1 MGETCHCDFLGVRL
15 GCAAVE
21 RRPPIFLL
29 AFAAG
34 ATVANLYYSQPLLA
48 AIAAELGVTSSA
60 VSAVSMATQLGYAAG
75 LLLLVP
81 LGDTFERRRLL
92 VITTG
97 CITAALLFVAVSHT
111 LPLLIVSSFLL
122 GAATIVPQ
130 LVVPFAA
137 HLAPPAQRGRVVGIV
152 MSGLLIGVLLS
163 RTVSGFAAEYV
174 GWRTTY
180 AAAAG
185 AMAILAIVLRFR
197 LPEEPPDVE
206 LRYGELL
213 RSLGPVLRTQPVV
226 RRHALIGA
234 AGFAA
239 FSVFWTSLA
248 FRLTEL
254 GYGTKTVGL
263 FGVIGASGALAAPI
277 AGRFSDR
284 FGSRALN
291 AAGLGLMVLSF
302 GWMAVSGASLLALA
316 LAVVLLDA
324 GAQVSHITNQARIFT
339 LDATLRNRL
348 NAIYMVAFFIGGALG
363 SLIAGFA
370 WEHGRWIAVCG
381 AGALLAGLG
390 LAVVVRPYKARI
402 PDVARAS
409 AREEDTND

>member
-1 MGETCHCDFLGVRL
+1 MTSRDPV
-15 GCAAVE
+15 
-21 RRPPIFLL
+21 PPRCIFIL

-48 AIAAELGVTSSA
+48 EIAKELRVSSSA
-60 VSAVSMATQLGYAAG
+60 ISAVSMATQLGYALG

-81 LGDTFERRRLL
+81 LGDAFERRRLL

-97 CITAALLFVAVSHT
+97 CITAALLFVATSRSLTMLV
-111 LPLLIVSSFLL
+111 VSSFIL
-122 GAATIVPQ
+122 GATTIVPQ

-137 HLAPPAQRGRVVGIV
+137 HIAPSAQRGRVVGMV
-152 MSGLLIGVLLS
+152 MSGLLVGVILS
-163 RTVSGFAAEYV
+163 RSVSGFAAGYF

-180 AAAAG
+180 VAAAI
-185 AMAILAIVLRFR
+185 AMALLAVLLRFQ
-197 LPEEPPDVE
+197 LPTEPSDST

-213 RSLGPVLRTQPVV
+213 RSLGSVLRTQPVL

-248 FRLTEL
+248 FRLTDL
-254 GYGTKTVGL
+254 GFGTKTVGA
-263 FGVIGASGALAAPI
+263 FGIIGASGALVAPI
-277 AGRFSDR
+277 AGRVSDR
-284 FGSRALN
+284 LGARVLN
-291 AAGLGLMVLSF
+291 GGGLVLMAVSF
-302 GWMAVSGASLLALA
+302 GIMAVSGTSLVMTA

-324 GAQVSHITNQARIFT
+324 GAQASNIANQTEIFA

-348 NAIYMVAFFIGGALG
+348 NALYMVAFFVGGALG

-370 WEHGRWIAVCG
+370 WQHGHWITVC
-381 AGALLAGLG
+381 ASGALLAGAG
-390 LAVVVRPYKARI
+390 LAVVSRRGATGG
-402 PDVARAS
+402 AA
-409 AREEDTND
+409 